1 MPVVQLSSSAI
12 HAGMR
17 SLLPGPSQPL
27 ADRRQRGRPR
37 TSWPTCSPRQPSPDS
52 WTRQSKPRRQ
62 QKRCKLPSG
71 WTGLQDFLHP
81 RQSSWPEQQTR
92 CKHPNS
98 WIGPQVSHHPMQSSR
113 RKQQDN
119 RTPPSGPTGPQGSL
133 YLRPASVRPLYL
145 HNFLHA
151 FPETVFLLCLT

>member
-52 WTRQSKPRRQ
+52 WTRQSKPSRQ

-71 WTGLQDFLHP
+71 WTGPQD
-81 RQSSWPEQQTR
+81 
-92 CKHPNS
+92 
-98 WIGPQVSHHPMQSSR
+98 SHHPMQSSR
-113 RKQQDN
+113 RKQQD
-119 RTPPSGPTGPQGSL
+119 RCTPPSGPTGLQGSL
-133 YLRPASVRPLYL
+133 YLRPASVRSVIPAYEACI
-145 HNFLHA
+145 FLHA
-151 FPETVFLLCLT
+151 FPEPMFTLCLTGRIFNCYLADLLLYRAVHK